1 MELRGKSIS
10 FSSYKKKTL
19 DKKEK
24 ELISSIEYLEGNLAS
39 AHLDEIEILKEDL
52 HNITKNKMQVF
63 LVRARAK
70 IIEDD
75 EKPTNFS
82 VTLRNTITL
91 VCLFDLI
98 LYIQSTIFQLDRD
111 GSSWVE
117 PVLS

>member
-75 EKPTNFS
+75 EKPTNFFCNLEKHNYT
-82 VTLRNTITL
+82 TLF
-91 VCLFDLI
+91 V
-98 LYIQSTIFQLDRD
+98 
-111 GSSWVE
+111 
-117 PVLS
+117 